1 MKNLLINDWTVSG
14 TSLAAIGTSELTGPL
29 VLPWFPWFSQEAA
42 YLLPPLGVVLL
53 LLQIYFK
60 IRETK

>member
-1 MKNLLINDWTVSG
+1 MKNLLVNDWTVSG
-14 TSLAAIGTSELTGPL
+14 TSLAAIGSSELTSAT

-42 YLLPPLGVVLL
+42 FLLPPLGVVLL